1 MKRPFV
7 VLLFVFFLI
16 GLAAVAVPRFP
27 RGSSAMYAQST
38 VPVDPHDGAAIYK
51 SNCASCHD
59 QLATHAPPLNALRQ
73 GAPEA
78 TLQVLKVGSMKAMA
92 ASLSEQEKRA
102 VTEFVTGKA
111 FGQTAAEPAEVSNFC
126 ATRPTQST
134 KFGDPSKRPNWVG
147 WSPGLTND
155 RFQANPGLSAADVPK
170 LKLRWAFG
178 IPGAFISNAQPAVAN
193 GHLFVGT
200 AAPAVYSLDAKTGC
214 TDWVFK
220 PNASVRNGITLG
232 KPSQLSRYTAF
243 FGDGRA
249 FVYAVDA
256 GTGTLLWKVNLEQF
270 PSARITGS
278 PVYYEDRL
286 YVPIAITEE
295 GLAINPKYE
304 CCRSRPSIVALDA
317 ATGKLL
323 WRHYNVDQVAV
334 RTGTSPNGTP
344 SWGPSG
350 ISVWSA
356 PTLDPEKR
364 ALYVGTGNNFSDP
377 ATSASDAIMALSM
390 DTGEVLWTRQ
400 VSEND
405 VYNVSCVSLD
415 RSNCPKGWG
424 PDADFGSSPMLVKL
438 PNGRR
443 ALIAGQKSGVVTAVD
458 PDDQGRV
465 LWQARVG
472 KGGLIGGIEWGT
484 ATDGKQVYAALS
496 DMAWVGQNILDPGK
510 GGGLYALDVDTGQ
523 RTWFTPPAGCEGR
536 QHCSPAQSA
545 AVTAIPGAVFSGSE
559 DGHMRAYSTQDGH
572 VFWDF
577 DTVRDFQ
584 TVDKVRAKGGS
595 IDGPGATIADGMV
608 YVSSGYPNWG
618 GLPGNVLLA
627 FSVEGK

>member
-1 MKRPFV
+1 MRRPLV
-7 VLLFVFFLI
+7 IVSFVFLLL
-16 GLAAVAVPRFP
+16 GLAALAVPVFP
-27 RGSSAMYAQST
+27 RSRSATYAQSD

-51 SNCASCHD
+51 ANCSSCHD
-59 QLATHAPPLNALRQ
+59 QLATHAPPLSALRQ
-73 GAPEA
+73 GTPDA
-78 TLQVLKVGSMKAMA
+78 TLQVLKVGSMKPMA

-102 VTEFVTGKA
+102 VTEFVTGKR
-111 FGQTAAEPAEVSNFC
+111 FGSSPVAPVEVSNFC
-126 ATRPTQST
+126 ATKST
-134 KFGDPSKRPNWVG
+134 EFADPSGRPNWIG
-147 WSPGLTND
+147 WSPGLTNS
-155 RFQANPGLSAADVPK
+155 RFQANPGLAAADVPK

-178 IPGAFISNAQPAVAN
+178 IPGAYISNAQPAVAN
-193 GHLFVGT
+193 GHLLVGT
-200 AAPAVYSLDAKTGC
+200 ATPAVYSLNAKTGC
-214 TDWVFK
+214 TDWVFR
-220 PNASVRNGITLG
+220 PDASVRNGITLG
-232 KPSQLSRYTAF
+232 KPSHLPRFAAF

-256 GTGTLLWKVNLEQF
+256 GTGNLIWKVNVEQF

-278 PVYYEDRL
+278 PVYFQDRL

-317 ATGKLL
+317 ATGKLI
-323 WRHYNVDQVAV
+323 WRHYDVDQVAV

-344 SWGPSG
+344 MWGPSG

-356 PTLDPEKR
+356 PTLDPEKK

-377 ATSASDAIMALSM
+377 PTNASDAIMALSM
-390 DTGEVLWTRQ
+390 DTGQVLWTRQ
-400 VSEND
+400 VTEND
-405 VYNVSCVSLD
+405 AYNVACVSLD

-458 PDDQGRV
+458 PDDQGKV
-465 LWQARVG
+465 LWQARIG

-484 ATDGKQVYAALS
+484 ATDGTSVYAALS
-496 DMAWVGQNILDPGK
+496 DMAWVGQNIFNPDK
-510 GGGLYALDVDTGQ
+510 GGGMYGLRVDNGQ
-523 RTWFTPPAGCEGR
+523 RVWFTPPPGCNGR
-536 QHCSPAQSA
+536 EHCSPAQSA
-545 AVTAIPGAVFSGSE
+545 AVTAIPGAVFSGAE
-559 DGHMRAYSTQDGH
+559 DGHMRAYATQDGH
-572 VFWDF
+572 ILWDF
-577 DTVRDFQ
+577 DTIRDFP
-584 TVDKVRAKGGS
+584 TVDSIPAKGGS
-595 IDGPGATIADGMV
+595 IDGPGPTVADGMV

-627 FSVEGK
+627 FSVDGK